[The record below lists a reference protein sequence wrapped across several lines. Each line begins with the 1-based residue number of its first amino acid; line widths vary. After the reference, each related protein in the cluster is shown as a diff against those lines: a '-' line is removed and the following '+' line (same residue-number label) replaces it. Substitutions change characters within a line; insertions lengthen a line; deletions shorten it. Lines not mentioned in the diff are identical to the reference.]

1 MRSMRGQQVHCLGAR
16 DRPQRRPRGQCAA
29 CSRCFPQR
37 WRGASWP
44 EQWQKRGARTTAPAP
59 TCTAGAVGDT
69 MVKMKVGERGMP
81 SKEVD
86 GCAEQSVRLKPM
98 NR

>member
-1 MRSMRGQQVHCLGAR
+1 
-16 DRPQRRPRGQCAA
+16 
-29 CSRCFPQR
+29 
-37 WRGASWP
+37 
-44 EQWQKRGARTTAPAP
+44 
-59 TCTAGAVGDT
+59 